1 MRLQNLTVIFI
12 IIIIPVLLLQSA
24 YISNGIKTINYQS
37 LYDTG
42 LVTATHDAI
51 HAYELNTINDTYSAN
66 AQTKREILNASIKMF
81 ERSLCKT
88 CGISEFNTTEIENYI
103 PAVVFGLYDGFYLYA
118 PSVIPV
124 YGEITD
130 DTTYMVPTGEYKNK
144 HNLKNYIYYSEQTT
158 DNITIRYTLDNYVI
172 VSGNLPDYS
181 GDIKYR
187 TMSGYLSA
195 FNNNGE
201 YNNNSY
207 DGSTYQGISINDEK
221 AKEYYKE
228 SKKFTKWFNDNIK
241 GQTTLNGQIPEI
253 KQNTTTE
260 KYDPEDPDSAFTQ
273 HKRAVIKGKIETV
286 LNSTI
291 TAYSART
298 WGNTF
303 KMPKI
308 SPDNWDRVY
317 SDVSMITFFQGKNIG
332 LTDYNGYCVLNSNNT
347 SEYIN
352 PNLIYFLDNTASDNY
367 YHDIRC
373 PELSSGGIARG
384 YSVSRFHGRTVSIS
398 LTGQKGSN
406 ADLTYDDI
414 ATDAYGNTTTE
425 VKDSSGNVLF
435 TNRYSPRG
443 YYIETISIAID
454 GAEGNEVTIQTYN
467 QFTND
472 NILIEKELIAKK
484 GSIAE
489 YRYEDSG
496 KDDENGRD
504 IINVKNSSK
513 SIIARN
519 VYDSMG
525 NYLYN
530 VDAYIPLACYHCIN
544 SSIITTLKQKYGAN
558 YTYEKYG
565 TVYNYVKPDGGTADN
580 SIKTLYWSSLARER
594 YNQPKLVEAD

>member
-81 ERSLCKT
+81 KRSLCKT

-118 PSVIPV
+118 PSIIP
-124 YGEITD
+124 
-130 DTTYMVPTGEYKNK
+130 EYKNITDSTTYRNVITVTEGGTTK
-144 HNLKNYIYYSEQTT
+144 TKYKNEHNLKNYIYYSEHVGS
-158 DNITIRYTLDNYVI
+158 NKEITIRYTLDNYVI
-172 VSGNLPDYS
+172 VSGPLDVGNKYV
-181 GDIKYR
+181 IK
-187 TMSGYLSA
+187 SGYLVTGASA
-195 FNNNGE
+195 SGT
-201 YNNNSY
+201 S
-207 DGSTYQGISINDEK
+207 YQGVNISGTEAIEYF
-221 AKEYYKE
+221 KEAYA
-228 SKKFTKWFNDNIK
+228 FTDWFNDK
-241 GQTTLNGQIPEI
+241 VAGKTEYGQINES
-253 KQNTTTE
+253 N
-260 KYDPEDPDSAFTQ
+260 DPENPNSKFVQ
-273 HKRAVIKGKIETV
+273 HKREIIKNKIETV
-286 LNSTI
+286 LNSVI

-398 LTGQKGSN
+398 LTEQKGSN
-406 ADLTYDDI
+406 TDLTYDDI
-414 ATDAYGNTTTE
+414 ATDAYGNTTTK

-435 TNRYSPRG
+435 TNKYSPRG

-484 GSIAE
+484 GSIAG

-496 KDDENGRD
+496 TDDANGRD
-504 IINVKNSSK
+504 IINVKNSSG

-544 SSIITTLKQKYGAN
+544 SPIITTLKQKYGAS

-565 TVYNYVKPDGGTADN
+565 TVYNYVRPDGGTADN
-580 SIKTLYWSSLARER
+580 SVKTLYWSSLARER